1 MGVGGE
7 VLAVELKL
15 QAAATSSR
23 GVTEVE
29 VGLGSLESLTLSITV
44 SAVLAWVLWLQNTP
58 LVIKSDEVMAF
69 GEHSKTILLSVS

>member
-44 SAVLAWVLWLQNTP
+44 SAVLA
-58 LVIKSDEVMAF
+58 
-69 GEHSKTILLSVS
+69 